1 MYILILLLIVVVIFK
16 FLFSNFGNL
25 NERDISE
32 RDKILDQLSRMMNN
46 GGQNEIIIKD
56 VSVSDN
62 VNDRRE
68 IDINNELINTAKKVV
83 ETVNLALSNNDEKVL
98 SELLTK
104 DLFMIFKKNIDENV
118 INNRIF
124 KTIVVSFED
133 VAISRINVNSMNV
146 RVVMNQINYI
156 QDSNGN
162 FLSGDKSKIVKV
174 VENWE
179 FVKNTDNTGL
189 VPWLINNISE
199 CNA

>member
-56 VSVSDN
+56 VSADN
-62 VNDRRE
+62 NTDDRRE

-118 INNRIF
+118 INNRVF

-133 VAISRINVNSMNV
+133 VVISSINMNSMNV
-146 RVVMNQINYI
+146 KVVMNQINYI
-156 QDSNGN
+156 QDNNGN
-162 FLSGDKSKIVKV
+162 FLGGDKSKIVKV

-179 FVKNTDNTGL
+179 FVKNTDKTGL

>member
-46 GGQNEIIIKD
+46 DGQNEIIIKD
-56 VSVSDN
+56 VSVNDN
-62 VNDRRE
+62 VNNGRE
-68 IDINNELINTAKKVV
+68 IDINNELINTAKKVI

-104 DLFMIFKKNIDENV
+104 DLFMIFKKNIDENM
-118 INNRIF
+118 INNRVF

-133 VAISRINVNSMNV
+133 VAISSINMNSMNV

-162 FLSGDKSKIVKV
+162 FLSGDKSKVVKV

-179 FVKNTDNTGL
+179 FVKNTDKTGL

>member
-25 NERDISE
+25 NERDINE

-56 VSVSDN
+56 VSANDN
-62 VNDRRE
+62 VDDERE

-118 INNRIF
+118 INNRVF

-133 VAISRINVNSMNV
+133 VVISSINMNSMNV
-146 RVVMNQINYI
+146 KVVMNQINYI
-156 QDSNGN
+156 QDSNSN

-179 FVKNTDNTGL
+179 FVKNTDRTGL

>member
-1 MYILILLLIVVVIFK
+1 MYILILLLIVLVIFK

-56 VSVSDN
+56 VSADDN
-62 VNDRRE
+62 ADDRRE

-118 INNRIF
+118 INNRVF

-133 VAISRINVNSMNV
+133 VAISSINMNSMNV

-156 QDSNGN
+156 QDSNGD

-179 FVKNTDNTGL
+179 FVKNTDKTGL

>member
-56 VSVSDN
+56 VSADDN
-62 VNDRRE
+62 VDDRRE

-118 INNRIF
+118 INNRVF

-133 VAISRINVNSMNV
+133 VVISSINMNSMNV
-146 RVVMNQINYI
+146 KVVMNQINYI
-156 QDSNGN
+156 QDNNGN
-162 FLSGDKSKIVKV
+162 FLGGDKSKIVKV

-179 FVKNTDNTGL
+179 FVKNTDKTGL

>member
-25 NERDISE
+25 NERDINE

-56 VSVSDN
+56 VSVNDN
-62 VNDRRE
+62 VNDGRE
-68 IDINNELINTAKKVV
+68 IDINNELINTAKKVI

-104 DLFMIFKKNIDENV
+104 DLFAIFKKNIDENV
-118 INNRIF
+118 INNRVF

-133 VAISRINVNSMNV
+133 IAISSINMNSMNV
-146 RVVMNQINYI
+146 KVVMNQINYI

-179 FVKNTDNTGL
+179 FVKNTDKTGL

>member
-62 VNDRRE
+62 VNDRQE

-118 INNRIF
+118 INNRVF

-133 VAISRINVNSMNV
+133 VAISSINMNSMNV

-179 FVKNTDNTGL
+179 FVKNTDKTGL

>member
-56 VSVSDN
+56 VSADDN
-62 VNDRRE
+62 VDDRRE

-104 DLFMIFKKNIDENV
+104 DLFMIFKKNIDENM
-118 INNRIF
+118 INNRVF

-133 VAISRINVNSMNV
+133 VAISSINMNSMNV

-179 FVKNTDNTGL
+179 FVKNTDKTGL

-199 CNA
+199 CNV

>member
-56 VSVSDN
+56 VSVNDN
-62 VNDRRE
+62 VNDGRE
-68 IDINNELINTAKKVV
+68 IDINNELINTAKKVI

-104 DLFMIFKKNIDENV
+104 DLFMIFKKNIDENM
-118 INNRIF
+118 INNRVF

-133 VAISRINVNSMNV
+133 VAISSINMNSMNV

-156 QDSNGN
+156 QDNNGN

-179 FVKNTDNTGL
+179 FVKNTDKTSL
-189 VPWLINNISE
+189 IPWLINNISE

>member
-62 VNDRRE
+62 VNDRQE

-104 DLFMIFKKNIDENV
+104 DLFMIFKKNIDENM
-118 INNRIF
+118 INNRVF

-133 VAISRINVNSMNV
+133 VAISSINMNSMNV

-179 FVKNTDNTGL
+179 FVKNTDKTGL

>member
-25 NERDISE
+25 NERDINE
-32 RDKILDQLSRMMNN
+32 RDKILDQLSRIMNN

-56 VSVSDN
+56 VNPNDN
-62 VNDRRE
+62 VNDGRE
-68 IDINNELINTAKKVV
+68 IDINNELINTAKKVI
-83 ETVNLALSNNDEKVL
+83 ETVNLALSDNDEKVL

-104 DLFMIFKKNIDENV
+104 DLFVIFKKNIDENM
-118 INNRIF
+118 INNRVF

-133 VAISRINVNSMNV
+133 VVISGINMNSMNV
-146 RVVMNQINYI
+146 KVVMNQINYI
-156 QDSNGN
+156 QDNNGN

-174 VENWE
+174 IENWE
-179 FVKNTDNTGL
+179 FVKNTDKTGL

>member
-25 NERDISE
+25 NERDINE
-32 RDKILDQLSRMMNN
+32 RDKILDQLSRIMNN

-56 VSVSDN
+56 VNPNDN
-62 VNDRRE
+62 VNDGRE
-68 IDINNELINTAKKVV
+68 IDINNELINTAKKVI
-83 ETVNLALSNNDEKVL
+83 ETVNLALSDNDEKVL

-104 DLFMIFKKNIDENV
+104 DLFVIFKKNIDENM
-118 INNRIF
+118 INNRVF

-133 VAISRINVNSMNV
+133 VVISGINMNSMNV
-146 RVVMNQINYI
+146 KVVMNQINYI
-156 QDSNGN
+156 QDNNGN

-179 FVKNTDNTGL
+179 FVKNTDKTGL

>member
-46 GGQNEIIIKD
+46 SGQNEIIIKD
-56 VSVSDN
+56 VSADDN
-62 VNDRRE
+62 VDDRRE

-118 INNRIF
+118 INNRVF

-133 VAISRINVNSMNV
+133 VVISSINMNSMNV
-146 RVVMNQINYI
+146 KVVMNQINYI
-156 QDSNGN
+156 QDNNGN
-162 FLSGDKSKIVKV
+162 FLGGDKSKIVKV

-179 FVKNTDNTGL
+179 FVKNTDKTGL

>member
-32 RDKILDQLSRMMNN
+32 RDKILNQLSRMMNN

-56 VSVSDN
+56 VSADDN
-62 VNDRRE
+62 ADDRRE

-104 DLFMIFKKNIDENV
+104 DLFMIFKKNIDENM
-118 INNRIF
+118 INNRVF

-133 VAISRINVNSMNV
+133 VAISSINMNSMNV

-179 FVKNTDNTGL
+179 FVKNTDKTGL

>member
-25 NERDISE
+25 NERDINE

-56 VSVSDN
+56 VSADDN
-62 VNDRRE
+62 VDDKRE
-68 IDINNELINTAKKVV
+68 IDINNELINTAKKVI

-104 DLFMIFKKNIDENV
+104 DLFMIFKKNIDENM
-118 INNRIF
+118 INNRVF

-133 VAISRINVNSMNV
+133 VAISSINMNSMNV

-179 FVKNTDNTGL
+179 FVKNTDKTGL